1 MAVINRKKK
10 VKLEKTVE
18 ELFKDFQMD
27 NKIKNLSEMTIR
39 FYDQNVIHFMR
50 FLDDEGIHLVKS
62 IEKDDIDEFI
72 LFLKEKG
79 LKATTINTYLR
90 ATRALLYYAM
100 REEHLNKFD
109 INLIKADKEQKE
121 PYTEVEIKK
130 LIKKPNLKEC
140 GFVEH
145 RNWVLINYLL
155 ETGNRLNTILNIK
168 VADIDLENGMVVLTT
183 TKNRKA
189 QFNPISEHLVKTLK
203 EYFRMYQFEKEDFL
217 LINELGEQM
226 TRNSVQHTIARYN
239 KNRGVEKTSIHAF
252 RHTFAKYYI
261 TSGGDAFKLQR
272 LLGHSTL
279 DVTLNYVNLYSKDLK
294 DGFNKHSIVSNFT
307 ENPRMK
313 RGKKS

>member
-27 NKIKNLSEMTIR
+27 NRIKNLSEMTIR

-50 FLDDEGIHLVKS
+50 FLDDEGIHLVKL

-72 LFLKEKG
+72 LFLKQKD

-100 REEHLNKFD
+100 REQHLNKFE
-109 INLIKADKEQKE
+109 INLIKADKQQKE

-183 TKNRKA
+183 TKNRKT
-189 QFNPISEHLVKTLK
+189 QFNPISEHLVKTIKFGTYSLGGGLDEGESVVANLQSIAWGILSEGGLQIDIDK
-203 EYFRMYQFEKEDFL
+203 SGEAFQRGQIKIRARINSDFAL
-217 LINELGEQM
+217 TNPKLISHIRP
-226 TRNSVQHTIARYN
+226 TTTV
-239 KNRGVEKTSIHAF
+239 
-252 RHTFAKYYI
+252 
-261 TSGGDAFKLQR
+261 
-272 LLGHSTL
+272 
-279 DVTLNYVNLYSKDLK
+279 
-294 DGFNKHSIVSNFT
+294 
-307 ENPRMK
+307 
-313 RGKKS
+313 